1 MPRRDES
8 ASVVGTSTQAVQC
21 VAVRGLMAQGLTK
34 RASGTEGR
42 KLAGVSAGATVGGGL
57 DWLKWLIAVALLAL
71 GVFGNWYYQDESLL
85 MRVIGLIAVAAV
97 AVGIAL
103 QTQRGAAIWALLK
116 EARGEI
122 RRVVWPTRDETLQTT
137 VIVLALVLVF
147 ALILWMLDS
156 VLSWFVSSVIG

>member
-1 MPRRDES
+1 
-8 ASVVGTSTQAVQC
+8 
-21 VAVRGLMAQGLTK
+21 MAQGLTK
-34 RASGTEGR
+34 RAAGTDGR
-42 KLAGVSAGATVGGGL
+42 KLASGGADATVGGGL
-57 DWLKWLIAVALLAL
+57 DWLKWLIAVALLGL

-85 MRVIGLIAVAAV
+85 MRVIGMIGVAGV

-156 VLSWFVSSVIG
+156 ALSWLVSSVIG